1 MASPQRAPQEA
12 GPYFSFQGELGRLR
26 GVTLRFPVRR
36 DDICAGGNKGSL
48 DEPVWSVQCVKGDGK
63 TASFLLV
70 FV

>member
-1 MASPQRAPQEA
+1 M
-12 GPYFSFQGELGRLR
+12 
-26 GVTLRFPVRR
+26 TLRFPVRR